1 MKFNLFLLATIF
13 VAVSSNAAPVL
24 GTGTAGNAALKT
36 GPSPSFGEI
45 FNFDSLTANSTFSPG
60 TYAAQGVNISSPD
73 GLVVYPYSTQSGPN
87 YLFDNSAAG
96 SANIVIK
103 TFGVSEIGIGIA
115 DSDVSATNVPV
126 TISLQ
131 ALNSSGVG
139 FGSIFNVT
147 ITDTGINAGNGYVT
161 LSDST
166 ADIYGLQILQPV
178 SNAALY
184 SGLAI
189 DDLQVAPEPS
199 TWALLGAGAL
209 LAGATRL
216 RKRA

>member
-1 MKFNLFLLATIF
+1 MAT
-13 VAVSSNAAPVL
+13 VSSNAAPVL

-45 FNFDSLTANSTFSPG
+45 FNFDSLTANSTFSPT

-73 GLVVYPYSTQSGPN
+73 GLVVLPYSTQSGPN
-87 YLFDNSAAG
+87 FLFDNSAAG
-96 SANIVIK
+96 SANILIK
-103 TFGVSEIGIGIA
+103 TFGVSEIGVGIA
-115 DSDVSATNVPV
+115 DSDVNASNVPV

-147 ITDTGINAGNGYVT
+147 LTDTGINPGNGYFT

-166 ADIYGLQILQPV
+166 ADIYGLQILQSV
-178 SNAALY
+178 SNASLY

-189 DDLQVAPEPS
+189 DDVQVAPEPS

-209 LAGATRL
+209 LAGVTRL

>member
-73 GLVVYPYSTQSGPN
+73 GLVVYPYSTQS
-87 YLFDNSAAG
+87 
-96 SANIVIK
+96 
-103 TFGVSEIGIGIA
+103 IGMA